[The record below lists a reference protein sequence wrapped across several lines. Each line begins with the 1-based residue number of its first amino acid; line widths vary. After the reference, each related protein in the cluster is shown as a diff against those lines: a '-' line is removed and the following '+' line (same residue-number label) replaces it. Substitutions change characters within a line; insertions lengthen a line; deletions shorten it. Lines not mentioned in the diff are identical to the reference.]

1 MKRPL
6 RGSTGAMEGMPIQL
20 IIVVAVGMAALA
32 ILIGWLAFAG
42 DSDAT
47 LRRITTDPETIK
59 LQGDGRISGTV
70 DVTLYI
76 YDSEGNEVDGVVVTF
91 SGSVDSKSIQEVDS
105 GDTVPVEA
113 VLASGEDTAT
123 INVLAQK
130 SGGMG
135 SCETTMI
142 VMREQS

>member
-1 MKRPL
+1 MRRPL
-6 RGSTGAMEGMPIQL
+6 KGKMGAMEGMPVQL

-59 LQGDGRISGTV
+59 LRGDGRLSEAV

-76 YDSEGNEVDGVVVTF
+76 YDSEGNEVDGAVVTF
-91 SGSVDSKSIQEVDS
+91 SGSVNSKVVEELDS
-105 GDTVPVEA
+105 GDAVTIEA
-113 VLASGEDTAT
+113 VLASGEDTAA
-123 INVLAQK
+123 IKVLAER

-135 SCETTMI
+135 SCDTTII